1 MTLNSGLRRPPS
13 LGRALNFATAAAN
26 ALCNARLAAHGLTL
40 QQWVVLSALWQRDG
54 LAVSEIAEY
63 TGNAGP
69 ATSRILDRMVERGL
83 VGRQA
88 DPRDRRATRIVL
100 APKGAALRHLRG
112 FHEEI
117 NALLQTGLGADEA
130 ETLSRLLAHVEANAR
145 RLGGDPGD
153 GEG

>member
-1 MTLNSGLRRPPS
+1 
-13 LGRALNFATAAAN
+13 
-26 ALCNARLAAHGLTL
+26 
-40 QQWVVLSALWQRDG
+40 
-54 LAVSEIAEY
+54 
-63 TGNAGP
+63 
-69 ATSRILDRMVERGL
+69 MVERGL

-100 APKGAALRHLRG
+100 APKGAALRHLGG

-117 NALLQTGLGADEA
+117 NTLLQTGLGADEA